1 METGT
6 NAVYLAPQWP
16 NIHNAIH
23 LAGGE
28 PRPVPLG
35 FDGDW
40 RLDLDRLF
48 ASLRRAHARH
58 RAVDALQ
65 PDRLD
70 GAAARNSR
78 RCSFS
83 RRTGIWIVSDEVYS
97 RLYLRRAAA
106 PSILQVAEDGDRVL
120 SVNSFSK
127 AWAMTGWRVGWLTH
141 PSASPTS
148 SRAMTQ
154 FVNSG
159 TSGPLQAGALAALRD
174 GEPLVG
180 EVKARI
186 KTGLDLAYTT
196 LCQAEFRHSAQE
208 ACRRHVCVLFAARRG
223 RRATRL
229 LGDPGKGAS
238 GPGARLS
245 VRDFVDRIPAD
256 VRLPR
261 RGAAR
266 DRHGA
271 YGLRA
276 GLGSRTRGA
285 RRVRSA
291 GDPDGEGP
299 CEGMPMIENRRRLLI
314 LGTAVALAAS
324 PFAAH
329 AADTLNVGAYPTNP
343 PFEYKNADG
352 KFEGFEVDIVNEA
365 AKRAG
370 MTTDIADYGFQALFS
385 GIASKRIDVAIS
397 SITITPER
405 LKTVSFS
412 QPYYDSDMGIAAA
425 AAGAVQSEA
434 DLKGK
439 TVGVLSGSTGETW
452 AKAHHDAGGFGDIKG
467 YNTQQEMLLDLSN
480 GRLDAVVS
488 DVPGLEYSFTKMKGL
503 AVKTRIKTGEQ
514 YGLLMAKDS
523 PLLGRLSDALTAMKK
538 DGTLA
543 ALHKKWFGSDAP
555 ANSAT
560 VTVLPIPKG

>member
-1 METGT
+1 
-6 NAVYLAPQWP
+6 
-16 NIHNAIH
+16 
-23 LAGGE
+23 
-28 PRPVPLG
+28 
-35 FDGDW
+35 
-40 RLDLDRLF
+40 
-48 ASLRRAHARH
+48 
-58 RAVDALQ
+58 
-65 PDRLD
+65 
-70 GAAARNSR
+70 
-78 RCSFS
+78 
-83 RRTGIWIVSDEVYS
+83 
-97 RLYLRRAAA
+97 
-106 PSILQVAEDGDRVL
+106 
-120 SVNSFSK
+120 
-127 AWAMTGWRVGWLTH
+127 
-141 PSASPTS
+141 
-148 SRAMTQ
+148 
-154 FVNSG
+154 
-159 TSGPLQAGALAALRD
+159 
-174 GEPLVG
+174 
-180 EVKARI
+180 
-186 KTGLDLAYTT
+186 
-196 LCQAEFRHSAQE
+196 
-208 ACRRHVCVLFAARRG
+208 
-223 RRATRL
+223 
-229 LGDPGKGAS
+229 
-238 GPGARLS
+238 
-245 VRDFVDRIPAD
+245 
-256 VRLPR
+256 
-261 RGAAR
+261 
-266 DRHGA
+266 
-271 YGLRA
+271 
-276 GLGSRTRGA
+276 
-285 RRVRSA
+285 
-291 GDPDGEGP
+291 
-299 CEGMPMIENRRRLLI
+299 MIENRRRLLI

-425 AAGAVQSEA
+425 ASGAVQSEA

-452 AKAHHDAGGFGDIKG
+452 AKAHHDADGFGDIKG

-503 AVKTRIKTGEQ
+503 AVKSRIKTGEQ

-560 VTVLPIPKG
+560 VSVLPIPKG